1 MTAEMRWG
9 SSTFVYSYLIF
20 TELTFQPLSLGD
32 NLTREEMKRLG
43 GGRSGSSS
51 FFVLFKTTT
60 TKNPTQH
67 ASLASKNYTYICPIT
82 KYILEGHC
90 LFNLI
95 LPNRGLSADNPHG
108 PLRDIFHGPGKQMSA
123 AEEIITR
130 ACLHLRWLLRSLLTR
145 SQPKSQYKAYPGRE
159 LEGDAGA
166 ASSLQPGSWKE
177 RFRAEPSSPGPAP
190 AALPAA
196 LIVRGGHRA
205 PHPAGL
211 APGLPSPAALHRA
224 DLGACPHRA
233 PRRRG
238 AALPLPGAVGALRK
252 GAERRGG
259 GRMALLSA
267 TFLPPPPRSVI
278 RPLPAARGARGVR
291 AAHGSEEGRGEGG
304 RSLQQASPAG
314 GGGAARV
321 AQPEPPFPPCLPPS
335 LTRCRPCGG
344 RF

>member
-1 MTAEMRWG
+1 
-9 SSTFVYSYLIF
+9 
-20 TELTFQPLSLGD
+20 
-32 NLTREEMKRLG
+32 
-43 GGRSGSSS
+43 
-51 FFVLFKTTT
+51 
-60 TKNPTQH
+60 
-67 ASLASKNYTYICPIT
+67 
-82 KYILEGHC
+82 
-90 LFNLI
+90 
-95 LPNRGLSADNPHG
+95 
-108 PLRDIFHGPGKQMSA
+108 MSA
-123 AEEIITR
+123 VEEIITR
-130 ACLHLRWLLRSLLTR
+130 ACLHLQWLLRSLLTR
-145 SQPKSQYKAYPGRE
+145 SQPKSQCKAYPGRE

-267 TFLPPPPRSVI
+267 TFPPPHPVLSSARS
-278 RPLPAARGARGVR
+278 RRPAAHAGFEPPTGARRAEGKEVGPSSRRAPPGV
-291 AAHGSEEGRGEGG
+291 G
-304 RSLQQASPAG
+304 
-314 GGGAARV
+314 
-321 AQPEPPFPPCLPPS
+321 EPPASLSPSPPS
-335 LTRCRPCGG
+335 LPTSLPASPGVALAEGG
-344 RF
+344 FEQRRHVRALGLQIRRASLRHLLPPAAAAAAVAGAGAGRAACWE

>member
-1 MTAEMRWG
+1 
-9 SSTFVYSYLIF
+9 
-20 TELTFQPLSLGD
+20 
-32 NLTREEMKRLG
+32 
-43 GGRSGSSS
+43 
-51 FFVLFKTTT
+51 
-60 TKNPTQH
+60 
-67 ASLASKNYTYICPIT
+67 
-82 KYILEGHC
+82 
-90 LFNLI
+90 
-95 LPNRGLSADNPHG
+95 
-108 PLRDIFHGPGKQMSA
+108 MSA
-123 AEEIITR
+123 VEEIITR
-130 ACLHLRWLLRSLLTR
+130 ACLHLQWLLRSLLTR
-145 SQPKSQYKAYPGRE
+145 SQPKSQCKAYPGRG

-252 GAERRGG
+252 GAEQRGG

-267 TFLPPPPRSVI
+267 TFPPPTPFCHPPAPGGPRRTRGSSRPRERGGPRGRRSVPPAGEP
-278 RPLPAARGARGVR
+278 RRGWGSRPRRSARAPLP
-291 AAHGSEEGRGEGG
+291 S
-304 RSLQQASPAG
+304 
-314 GGGAARV
+314 
-321 AQPEPPFPPCLPPS
+321 LPPS
-335 LTRCRPCGG
+335 QPHQVSPLRRAVLSSAATSVRWVSRSAAPPSAIFSP
-344 RF
+344 RQQRRQR

>member
-1 MTAEMRWG
+1 
-9 SSTFVYSYLIF
+9 
-20 TELTFQPLSLGD
+20 
-32 NLTREEMKRLG
+32 
-43 GGRSGSSS
+43 
-51 FFVLFKTTT
+51 
-60 TKNPTQH
+60 
-67 ASLASKNYTYICPIT
+67 
-82 KYILEGHC
+82 
-90 LFNLI
+90 
-95 LPNRGLSADNPHG
+95 
-108 PLRDIFHGPGKQMSA
+108 MSA
-123 AEEIITR
+123 VEEIITR

-145 SQPKSQYKAYPGRE
+145 SQPKSQCKAYPGRG

-267 TFLPPPPRSVI
+267 TFPPPPPRSVI

-321 AQPEPPFPPCLPPS
+321 AQPEPPFPPYLPPS